1 MLFVIVALN
10 LIIWSWGLT
19 PLWVNITISALS
31 LLYLFILGNTKTNED
46 YLKEIKSI
54 LLKNRD

>member
-1 MLFVIVALN
+1 MLFIIIVLE
-10 LIIWSWGLT
+10 LIVWTWGLT

-31 LLYLFILGNTKTNED
+31 LLFLFIKSESKTNED

>member
-31 LLYLFILGNTKTNED
+31 LLYLFILGN
-46 YLKEIKSI
+46 IK
-54 LLKNRD
+54 

>member
-10 LIIWSWGLT
+10 LIVWSWGLT

>member
-54 LLKNRD
+54 LSKNRD

>member
-10 LIIWSWGLT
+10 LIVWSWGLT
-19 PLWVNITISALS
+19 PLWINITISALS

-46 YLKEIKSI
+46 YRKEIKSI